1 MVSKKH
7 HVIDAMIVCAMIC
20 ISGCAN
26 QDAPFVPSGDPVKV
40 YARRITA
47 TDEFLYAASGSLY
60 CFDWE
65 GNLIWESQ
73 NNGSGSMVFAGDAF
87 LVKTYDK
94 SERTGGVALLDREG
108 HMLWQRETGLTDDS
122 AIGMSDKLLVAGSRE
137 GILYALSKTGEVL
150 WTYSDSYAVINQVA
164 VAPDSSC
171 VVFTDY
177 DRYIKCVSD
186 GKLIWKKPLEKL
198 PYVGLR
204 RTVAFAPDSSYLVYG
219 SALNEPHIVGSTLD
233 GEELWTYP
241 LQDHLQSVAVTH
253 DSQYIIAASS
263 RRIYKFS
270 SDGTLVWETKIG
282 KDNQCIAITPEADYI
297 VLGSHG
303 SFSSTFVVL
312 NGEGEVLWKTRS
324 FDNIFTVAVSPDGKY
339 VAFSSRQGK
348 IFIFLNLEE
357 SSDSE
362 S

>member
-26 QDAPFVPSGDPVKV
+26 QDAPFVPSGEPVKV

-47 TDEFLYAASGSLY
+47 TDEFLYATSGSLY

-94 SERTGGVALLDREG
+94 SKRTGGVALLDREG
-108 HMLWQRETGLTDDS
+108 QMLWQRETGLTDDS
-122 AIGMSDKLLVAGSRE
+122 AIGMSDNLLVAGSRE
-137 GILYALSKTGEVL
+137 GILYALSRTGEVL
-150 WTYSDSYAVINQVA
+150 WTYADSYAVINQVA

-204 RTVAFAPDSSYLVYG
+204 R
-219 SALNEPHIVGSTLD
+219 
-233 GEELWTYP
+233 
-241 LQDHLQSVAVTH
+241 
-253 DSQYIIAASS
+253 
-263 RRIYKFS
+263 
-270 SDGTLVWETKIG
+270 
-282 KDNQCIAITPEADYI
+282 TPEADYI